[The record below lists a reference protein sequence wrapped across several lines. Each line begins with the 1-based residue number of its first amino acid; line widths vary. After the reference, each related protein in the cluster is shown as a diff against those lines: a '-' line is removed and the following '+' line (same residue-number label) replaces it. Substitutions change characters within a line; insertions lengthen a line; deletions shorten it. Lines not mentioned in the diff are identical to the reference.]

1 MTGRKSIPIYYLLL
15 IVFGAF
21 FFFVMIMP
29 YVWMLLNSLKRTQ
42 ELLRNP
48 FKLLPIN
55 WTLSSYATVFKRAPF
70 FNWFK
75 NSVMV
80 TVTVTLV
87 VLFSSSIAGFVF
99 AKFKFPGRNFLFW
112 VILASMMVPFQTT
125 MIPNFLIVNHI
136 GLYNT
141 LFALIVPNMVSGFG
155 IFLCRQFCEG
165 IPDSLWEAAL
175 IDGASNITIYLN
187 IMIPLLRP
195 CLAALAIFTFL
206 GSWNEYLQALIMLEN
221 VKNMTMPIAL
231 SYFTNGPH
239 IMDTSACLAAA
250 ALIMLPVTLVFLLF
264 QKYFIKGAA
273 ISGMK

>member
-1 MTGRKSIPIYYLLL
+1 MTGRKSIPIHYLFL

-21 FFFVMIMP
+21 FVFIMVMP
-29 YVWMLLNSLKRTQ
+29 YVWMLLNTFKRTQ

-48 FKLLPIN
+48 FKMLPLN
-55 WTLSSYATVFKRAPF
+55 WTLSSYVTVFKRTPF
-70 FNWFK
+70 FSWFK
-75 NSVMV
+75 NSVITTVSV
-80 TVTVTLV
+80 TSI

-99 AKFKFPGRNFLFW
+99 AKFKFPGRTLLFW
-112 VILASMMVPFQTT
+112 VILASMMVPFQTI

-175 IDGASNITIYLN
+175 IDGASNLSIYLN
-187 IMIPLLRP
+187 IIVPLLRP
-195 CLAALAIFTFL
+195 CLAALAIFSFL
-206 GSWNEYLQALIMLEN
+206 GTWNEYLQPLIMLEN
-221 VKNMTMPIAL
+221 VKNMTLPIAL
-231 SYFTNGPH
+231 AYFTNGPH
-239 IMDTSACLAAA
+239 IMDISACLAAA
-250 ALIMLPVTLVFLLF
+250 ALIMIPVTVVFLLF
-264 QKYFIKGAA
+264 QKHFIKGAA

>member
-1 MTGRKSIPIYYLLL
+1 MTGRKSIPIYYLFL
-15 IVFGAF
+15 IFLGAF
-21 FFFVMIMP
+21 LVFIMIMP
-29 YVWMLLNSLKRTQ
+29 YVWMLLNTFKRTQ
-42 ELLRNP
+42 ELIRNP
-48 FKLLPIN
+48 FKMLPVN
-55 WTLSSYATVFKRAPF
+55 WTLSSYVTVFKRTPF
-70 FNWFK
+70 FNWFR

-80 TVTVTLV
+80 TVPVTCV

-125 MIPNFLIVNHI
+125 MIPNFLIVNRI

-141 LFALIVPNMVSGFG
+141 LFALIVPNMISGFG
-155 IFLCRQFCEG
+155 IFLCRQFCES
-165 IPDSLWEAAL
+165 IPDSLWEAAV

-221 VKNMTMPIAL
+221 VKNMTLPIAL
-231 SYFTNGPH
+231 SYFANGPR
-239 IMDTSACLAAA
+239 IVDTSACLAAA
-250 ALIMLPVTLVFLLF
+250 ALIMLPVTLVFLIF
-264 QKYFIKGAA
+264 QKHFIKGAA